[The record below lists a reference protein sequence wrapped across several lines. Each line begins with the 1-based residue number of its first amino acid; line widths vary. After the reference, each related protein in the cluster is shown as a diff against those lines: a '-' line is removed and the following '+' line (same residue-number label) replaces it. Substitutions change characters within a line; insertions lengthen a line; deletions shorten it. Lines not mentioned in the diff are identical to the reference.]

1 MATKYNYDALTTGLV
16 LLSFG
21 IGSLCGSILGGR
33 WSDRTLA
40 RIKLQ
45 NGGNSDAEMRLEST
59 KLAMPGLPCAVL
71 GYAWVAQKHVHV
83 SAVCVMLF
91 LVGFFSV

>member
-1 MATKYNYDALTTGLV
+1 MSTKYNYDALTTGLV

-40 RIKLQ
+40 RIKKQ
-45 NGGNSDAEMRLEST
+45 NGGNSNAEMRLEST
-59 KLAMPGLPCAVL
+59 KLAMPGLPLAVL
-71 GYAWVAQKHVHV
+71 GYAWVAQEHVHI